1 MEAPLFSRAGDT
13 IIWCFYPPYHASHVA
28 WMQCLHLTRRYIL
41 LRRFIYIYFFNFIS
55 MKKTKLTII
64 HIVFN
69 AKTTIKNPK
78 SSCLVVITVQPK
90 IKKNLWKQVIFC
102 LYFKG
107 IIVFR
112 LFIFARK
119 NWPNQPWQ
127 LNPYKKTISP
137 IKQRQ
142 FFCEWRGKIVIS
154 TIIWIYVT
162 VKIPGSEVFV

>member
-1 MEAPLFSRAGDT
+1 MLLFLMQIQQQKKKSKKLLVGSNYRA
-13 IIWCFYPPYHASHVA
+13 
-28 WMQCLHLTRRYIL
+28 
-41 LRRFIYIYFFNFIS
+41 
-55 MKKTKLTII
+55 TKD
-64 HIVFN
+64 
-69 AKTTIKNPK
+69 
-78 SSCLVVITVQPK
+78 Q
-90 IKKNLWKQVIFC
+90 KNLWKQVIFC

-119 NWPNQPWQ
+119 DWPDRQWQ

-137 IKQRQ
+137 FKQRQ